1 MPVEKERRHFLS
13 LANVLTILGMAGAV
27 AASYAALSADNA
39 DTKRRVTTLEA
50 GEQKT
55 HQLIKE
61 NAGEIKKD
69 VRSTQEKVD
78 LILIEIRAM
87 QAVQRDRERR
97 SSNPQ

>member
-1 MPVEKERRHFLS
+1 MEREQRHFVS
-13 LANVLTILGMAGAV
+13 VGNILTILGMIGAI

-97 SSNPQ
+97 SSRPQ